1 MKTALEHHFEHVE
14 ERKQSKM
21 QTLGASN
28 PHNNNKDKHRQ
39 NTKVTGDTVDQIFS
53 PGKYNQLF
61 PKHKNPLCEF
71 TPYSA
76 LFTTNNIF
84 DFQAGMTILV
94 LLKVLAMVT
103 SMLFLAEALPQIR
116 MMKHPPQLE
125 IHPQN
130 FQGVTTGVHTTSP

>member
-61 PKHKNPLCEF
+61 PKHKNPLFRE
-71 TPYSA
+71 
-76 LFTTNNIF
+76 IF
-84 DFQAGMTILV
+84 SRNVPPHG
-94 LLKVLAMVT
+94 LLKII
-103 SMLFLAEALPQIR
+103 FLIYRRE
-116 MMKHPPQLE
+116 
-125 IHPQN
+125 
-130 FQGVTTGVHTTSP
+130 